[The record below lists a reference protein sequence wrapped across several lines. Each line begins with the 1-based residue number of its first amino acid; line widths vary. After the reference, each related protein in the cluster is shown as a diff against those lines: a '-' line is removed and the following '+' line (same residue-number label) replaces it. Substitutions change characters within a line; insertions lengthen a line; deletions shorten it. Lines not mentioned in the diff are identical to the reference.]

1 MIKLLI
7 GLIAINLGLLTIA
20 VTARFIIWIL
30 NEREEQGKNGNLDK
44 NSKQRRT
51 R

>member
-7 GLIAINLGLLTIA
+7 GLIAADLGLLTVA

-30 NEREEQGKNGNLDK
+30 NERKE
-44 NSKQRRT
+44 
-51 R
+51 

>member
-20 VTARFIIWIL
+20 VTARFVVWIL
-30 NEREEQGKNGNLDK
+30 NERKEQKKYGNLDK
-44 NSKQRRT
+44 NSK
-51 R
+51 